1 MRITNKPETP
11 NLSFRTRHEANQV
24 LAHMSDSAAQYGE
37 ASISDLYDL
46 VGIRTKFTDQHWGWS
61 WSELKKASVQADN
74 GVYRIVLPSAIS
86 LRPDIITNEGK
97 PMTVKNKFV
106 CSNCWNEDE
115 TEEKPFS
122 KHTLP
127 DGWGVVLITR
137 NEGIATNSIV
147 CGYCL
152 GVIRNALAER
162 RDRMHYENTLAPKTD
177 NEAQR
182 RMAEGQNI
190 LDSNPEYDLSITSD
204 EDVDD
209 EYVTTEEEAGEP
221 SKDAIQATL
230 KEMSEQEATEAEADK
245 NAEESRQEA
254 QDSPPIPADRDI
266 SLDAAPVQVDSPLPE
281 VSEEEKKE
289 SDIRKA
295 ELPPTFEES
304 KQAALEEGNLPPKR
318 PTNNNRRRTTSGK

>member
-1 MRITNKPETP
+1 MSITTKPETP
-11 NLSFRTRHEANQV
+11 NLSFQTRHEGNQV
-24 LAHMSDSAAQYGE
+24 LDSLSDFAAQYGE

-182 RMAEGQNI
+182 RMDEGQNI

-221 SKDAIQATL
+221 SKEAIQATL
-230 KEMSEQEATEAEADK
+230 KEMSEQEA
-245 NAEESRQEA
+245 QV
-254 QDSPPIPADRDI
+254 SPPIPADRDI